1 MSKLLVLKFRSYKNS
16 LLYGQNRKKAIGGLA
31 FFLAI
36 AGGLLY
42 LLLTRVP
49 RGGTLGPTGD
59 FLLVKGLQVGFLLA
73 FFYLLIGGINTSLNS
88 LYLSGDLNLLRCLP
102 IRSRTVFTY
111 KFVSSWMDNST
122 FVSSIAIPILTGYG
136 IYSEVGPMYYLLMI
150 VGLLALTG
158 LTTGIST
165 LLTLLAVKFSPP
177 NRLRRT
183 FQFLG
188 GLVGAV
194 LYLIFYITFYTGN
207 SEAGLSSGQL
217 ARLEAIFS
225 HPAVEWLPGG
235 WLASSL
241 SYFAGQGSLTSF
253 LVKFGLL
260 LGTTTAIFWISRTL
274 LAWSFAEGT
283 ATVQEVPTEEK
294 ERSEDFTL
302 SQSKLPFTVLVIWAV
317 AKKEFRVY
325 LRDLRVLGKLW
336 FLFAASIVGPTMIFS
351 QSNTVGPV
359 IIPYFGLVAGW
370 FFLYI
375 CGVGIFSLSFFSERE
390 NTSGMFTSPL
400 TGERLVKAKIITYY
414 VPTTLV
420 SEIYHIIGSM
430 LVGAPVIYL
439 ISGLLIIPLVS
450 LGANSLGIAIAVSF
464 GKLNVIDPH
473 KCLPATWRTLN
484 IILSVV
490 YLGIVGAA
498 VVATL
503 HPESLPYV
511 DYFGQVIRQIAGGL
525 LLISIPFSVSYFSI
539 KFAGKRLLKREW

>member
-1 MSKLLVLKFRSYKNS
+1 MTKLLALKFRSYKNS
-16 LLYGQNRKKAIGGLA
+16 LLYGQNRKKAIGGLV
-31 FFLAI
+31 FFLVL

-49 RGGTLGPTGD
+49 RGGRLGPTGD
-59 FLLVKGLQVGFLLA
+59 FLLTKGLQMGFLLA

-102 IRSRTVFTY
+102 IRSQTVFTY

-122 FVSSIAIPILTGYG
+122 FVSSIAIPILIGYG
-136 IYSEVGPMYYLLMI
+136 IYSGVGPIYYPLMI

-194 LYLIFYITFYTGN
+194 LYGVFYITFYTGN
-207 SEAGLSSGQL
+207 SGAGLSSGQL

-241 SYFAGQGSLTSF
+241 SYFAGQGSLTSL

-260 LGTTTAIFWISRTL
+260 LGTTTVIFWISRTV
-274 LAWSFAEGT
+274 LARAFAEGI
-283 ATVQEVPTEEK
+283 ATVREVPTGEK
-294 ERSEDFTL
+294 ERSEELEL
-302 SQSKLPFTVLVIWAV
+302 SQPNLPSTLLVLWAV
-317 AKKEFRVY
+317 AKKELLVY
-325 LRDLRVLGKLW
+325 LRDLRIIGKTW
-336 FLFAASIVGPTMIFS
+336 FLFVMPIAVPILIFFQADS
-351 QSNTVGPV
+351 ESVV
-359 IIPYFGLVAGW
+359 LPYLSLFSVW
-370 FFLYI
+370 FLLYT
-375 CGVGIFSLSFFSERE
+375 CGIGIFSLSFFSERG

-400 TGERLVKAKIITYY
+400 SGERLIKAKIITYY
-414 VPTTLV
+414 IPITLV
-420 SEIYHIIGSM
+420 AEIFHIVGSI
-430 LVGAPVIYL
+430 LVGAQGLNLV
-439 ISGLLIIPLVS
+439 SGLFIIPLVS
-450 LGANSLGIAIAVSF
+450 FGATSLGISIAVSF
-464 GKLNVIDPH
+464 GRLNVIEPN
-473 KCLPATWRTLN
+473 KSLPPMWRLLN
-484 IILSVV
+484 ILIIVV
-490 YLGIVGAA
+490 YLIITGAA
-498 VVATL
+498 VVAIL

-511 DYFGQVIRQIAGGL
+511 DYFGQVIRRVGGGIL
-525 LLISIPFSVSYFSI
+525 LVALPLLVAYFAI
-539 KFAGKRLLKREW
+539 KFAGKRLLRREW